1 MNVQKKSSM
10 KPTHIFQFLLL
21 IALLLAGS
29 GYSQT
34 ANQAKPK
41 LLSLL
46 YSSNVLGEYE
56 PCG

>member
-1 MNVQKKSSM
+1 MNLK
-10 KPTHIFQFLLL
+10 HILHFSLF

-34 ANQAKPK
+34 ANQAKPG

-46 YSSNVLGEYE
+46 YSSNVWGEYE